1 MVFSSITFLFYF
13 LPLVCLVYMA
23 VPKDKKNIVLFI
35 SSLVFYAWGEPIYVL
50 LMLFSTVFNWYS
62 ALGVEKHSNNSGTKK
77 RIMIVSL
84 AVNIAILFFFKY
96 ADFFISTVNSVTGLE
111 IALLNLPLPIGI
123 SFYTFQTL
131 SYVID
136 VYRGN
141 VKAQKSYI
149 KFGMYVS
156 MFPQLIAGP
165 IVRYS
170 DIEKDLDTRTIKEDD
185 VFDGIWLFVLG
196 LCKKVLVANNIG
208 VLWDY
213 AYENMHSAS
222 TLTMW
227 LGVIGY
233 SLQIYYDFSGY
244 SLMAIGLGKIF
255 GFEFLQNFNF
265 PYISK
270 SITEFWRRWHI
281 SLGTWFKEYVY
292 IPLGGSK
299 KGAMRRYINIFIVWL
314 LTGLWHGAS
323 FNFVMW
329 GIYYCMLLIIEKSFL
344 LKKLENHT
352 VFAHIYTLIAV
363 AFGWVLFACN
373 NLGDV
378 ILYFKAMFGFNNSG
392 FADGA
397 FLYNL
402 KSNIVILALSVVFS
416 VPYLTQKTKMLI
428 KTNKAKAICTVIL
441 FVICTAYLTDA
452 TYNPFL
458 YFRF

>member
-1 MVFSSITFLFYF
+1 
-13 LPLVCLVYMA
+13 MA
-23 VPKDKKNIVLFI
+23 VPKGKKNMVLFI
-35 SSLVFYAWGEPIYVL
+35 SSLVFYAWGEPVYVA
-50 LMLFSTVFNWYS
+50 LMLFSTIFNYYC
-62 ALGVEKHSNNSGTKK
+62 ALGIDKHFNSITVKK
-77 RIMIVSL
+77 RIMALS
-84 AVNIAILFFFKY
+84 AVINIAILFFFKY
-96 ADFFISTVNSVTGLE
+96 ADFFISTVNSVAGLE
-111 IALLNLPLPIGI
+111 LGFLNLPLPIGI

-136 VYRGN
+136 VYKGD

-149 KFGMYVS
+149 NFGMYVS

-165 IVRYS
+165 IVRYT
-170 DIEKDLDTRTIKEDD
+170 DIEENIDTRTVKEDD

-196 LCKKVLVANNIG
+196 LCKKVLIANNIG
-208 VLWDY
+208 TLWDF
-213 AYENMHSAS
+213 AYKNMQSAS

-227 LGVIGY
+227 LGVIAY
-233 SLQIYYDFSGY
+233 SVQIYYDFSGY
-244 SLMAIGLGKIF
+244 SLMAIGLGRIF
-255 GFEFLQNFNF
+255 GFKFLKNFNF

-292 IPLGGSK
+292 IPLGGSRV
-299 KGAMRRYINIFIVWL
+299 GAGRRYLNIFIVWL

-323 FNFVMW
+323 FNFVLW
-329 GIYYCMLLIIEKSFL
+329 GLYYCVLLIIEKGFL
-344 LKKLENHT
+344 LKALEKHKI
-352 VFAHIYTLIAV
+352 FAHIYTLIAV

-373 NLGDV
+373 GLNDV
-378 ILYFKAMFGFNNSG
+378 ILYFKALFGFNGAS

-402 KSNIVILALSVVFS
+402 KSNIVMLVVAVAFS
-416 VPYLTQKTKMLI
+416 LPCFAQKAEVLL
-428 KTNKAKAICTVIL
+428 KTNKAKAICGAIL
-441 FVICTAYLTDA
+441 FLICTAYLTDA